1 MLGTGLIAL
10 VLNQASEKGWLYKW
24 ADEANDEPLATA
36 TSLNLSTLQGREKLT
51 SVMRIWTILGL
62 TFSWTAFKGIGT
74 IIGAIWATYDA
85 FVNGQKYSILAMPL
99 LHAFAVWN
107 ILERFGQDAIIQD
120 ILVGTVLILT
130 GLLMT
135 LIASKAELAWNWN
148 IFSWENES
156 EYYGWIDRVGQLAIA
171 YFLIGITW
179 AIGEAEIDGMLWSI
193 WAVFLSGVAIQG
205 FRDETETPWR
215 RGIGSLGSI
224 FALFMLSLTFE
235 NELYTYVTWMFLGV
249 VALGFG
255 FAYITRMGETSTLFD
270 QGYTDAKDAIIE
282 DSNKGGSDLSIPEPV
297 TNESIEADEE
307 DAVEVVDEADEEDD
321 VEVVDEAEEEEEEVV
336 IKVGRS
342 APSPQSNLNY
352 DLQLDQS
359 VLAAIQNSLANTPH
373 QGFKPVVSIGTNGN
387 VKIDF
392 IPL

>member
-1 MLGTGLIAL
+1 
-10 VLNQASEKGWLYKW
+10 
-24 ADEANDEPLATA
+24 
-36 TSLNLSTLQGREKLT
+36 
-51 SVMRIWTILGL
+51 
-62 TFSWTAFKGIGT
+62 
-74 IIGAIWATYDA
+74 
-85 FVNGQKYSILAMPL
+85 
-99 LHAFAVWN
+99 
-107 ILERFGQDAIIQD
+107 
-120 ILVGTVLILT
+120 
-130 GLLMT
+130 LMT
-135 LIASKAELAWNWN
+135 MIATKSELAWNWKM
-148 IFSWENES
+148 FEWDDES
-156 EYYGWIDRVGQLAIA
+156 EYYSWIDRVGQLAIA

-224 FALFMLSLTFE
+224 FALFMLSFTFD

-255 FAYITRMGETSTLFD
+255 FAYISRMGETSTIFEPE
-270 QGYTDAKDAIIE
+270 YTDIKDALIE
-282 DSNKGGSDLSIPEPV
+282 DSNDDGSNPSIPEPIIS
-297 TNESIEADEE
+297 ESIEADEE
-307 DAVEVVDEADEEDD
+307 EDIEVVDETDDVEVVDEADEE
-321 VEVVDEAEEEEEEVV
+321 EEDEIVM
-336 IKVGRS
+336 KGDRS
-342 APSPQSNLNY
+342 APSPQANLNY

>member
-1 MLGTGLIAL
+1 M
-10 VLNQASEKGWLYKW
+10 
-24 ADEANDEPLATA
+24 
-36 TSLNLSTLQGREKLT
+36 
-51 SVMRIWTILGL
+51 
-62 TFSWTAFKGIGT
+62 
-74 IIGAIWATYDA
+74 IGAVWATYDA

-135 LIASKAELAWNWN
+135 LVASKAELAWNWN
-148 IFSWENES
+148 IFNWEDES
-156 EYYGWIDRVGQLAIA
+156 EYYGWIDRVGQLGIA

-179 AIGEAEIDGMLWSI
+179 AIGEAELDGMLWSI

-215 RGIGSLGSI
+215 RGVGSLGSI

-255 FAYITRMGETSTLFD
+255 FAYISRMGETSTLFD

-297 TNESIEADEE
+297 LTSESIEDEDDGIEE
-307 DAVEVVDEADEEDD
+307 DAEDDEIEVVDEIEEEEDD
-321 VEVVDEAEEEEEEVV
+321 EIEVVV
-336 IKVGRS
+336 
-342 APSPQSNLNY
+342 PSTASNINY